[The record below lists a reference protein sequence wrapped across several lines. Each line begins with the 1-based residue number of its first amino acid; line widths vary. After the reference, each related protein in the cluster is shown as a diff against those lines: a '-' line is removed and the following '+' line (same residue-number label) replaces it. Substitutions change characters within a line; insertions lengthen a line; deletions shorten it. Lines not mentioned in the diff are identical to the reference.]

1 MEHEIAGQA
10 VKAAMDGALVGTADR
25 KKEPMTGKKA
35 LKAMERVMNALF
47 FICGMVAVAFVLL
60 ISIYLIISGLP
71 AILEIGPI
79 NFLFGTRWYASTGDF
94 GIFAIILTSFA
105 GTAGAILVG
114 VPIGLMT
121 AIFLSKVAPPKF
133 AAVVHAAVELLAGI
147 PSVVYGLVGMIVL
160 VPAIQKGFNLGSGA
174 CLLAGIC
181 VTACA
186 IRRMARSGG
195 RRRTM
200 VLACVYHIAILVGFK
215 YTEFLTGGAVEVGW
229 APLGLSFFTFQQLWL
244 LKEVYTGEYVPA
256 PGDSLLLYGLFF
268 PTVTSGPILRPGI
281 FFPQLREKGFLH
293 PDWSDAAA
301 GIYAICCGTIKKVL
315 LADAFGTV
323 VNNGWVHLEELSAP
337 AAWLVILGYT
347 LQLYFDFSGYC
358 DIAAG
363 VARLFG
369 LRLPMNFDSP
379 YRSASVTEFWKRWH
393 ITLTTFLR
401 ECLYFPLGGS
411 RRGAIRTY
419 CNILIVFLV
428 SGFWHGA
435 GWTFLVWGA
444 LHGLAQ
450 VVERVWGRGRDRLPF
465 VLRWGLTFLFVNI
478 AWVFFR
484 APDCTGALELLG
496 RAVTGG
502 FAKPAAWLLEGLFAE
517 ETSAVQMLIPAFTPW
532 KNILRVVLLYG
543 AGMVAVLWPRNTIRR
558 MEDFRPTL
566 WRGAALTVL
575 TLWCV
580 LSFTGVTTFIYS
592 NF

>member
-1 MEHEIAGQA
+1 MVFSTIIFLFRFLPITLALYYLAPAKLKNTVLFLCSLVFYCWGEVRFFPVMVALILINYLSGLAIEHFDAKPA
-10 VKAAMDGALVGTADR
+10 LRRFFLLVALVGSLGMLFYFKYANFVLR
-25 KKEPMTGKKA
+25 S
-35 LKAMERVMNALF
+35 VNALL
-47 FICGMVAVAFVLL
+47 GTAFAEIQGIGTLPL
-60 ISIYLIISGLP
+60 GISFYTFQTLSYSIDVYRRDVKAERNI
-71 AILEIGPI
+71 I
-79 NFLFGTRWYASTGDF
+79 NF
-94 GIFAIILTSFA
+94 
-105 GTAGAILVG
+105 GAY
-114 VPIGLMT
+114 
-121 AIFLSKVAPPKF
+121 
-133 AAVVHAAVELLAGI
+133 VV
-147 PSVVYGLVGMIVL
+147 M
-160 VPAIQKGFNLGSGA
+160 
-174 CLLAGIC
+174 
-181 VTACA
+181 
-186 IRRMARSGG
+186 
-195 RRRTM
+195 
-200 VLACVYHIAILVGFK
+200 
-215 YTEFLTGGAVEVGW
+215 
-229 APLGLSFFTFQQLWL
+229 
-244 LKEVYTGEYVPA
+244 
-256 PGDSLLLYGLFF
+256 
-268 PTVTSGPILRPGI
+268 
-281 FFPQLREKGFLH
+281 FPQLIAGPIVKYRDVSDQLH
-293 PDWSDAAA
+293 VYKHRYNLKQIEEGMTLFTFGLA
-301 GIYAICCGTIKKVL
+301 KKVL

-411 RRGAIRTY
+411 RRGTIRTY

-484 APDCTGALELLG
+484 APDCAGALELLG

>member
-1 MEHEIAGQA
+1 MNVQSLAFLA
-10 VKAAMDGALVGTADR
+10 FLTVTVCVCRLLP
-25 KKEPMTGKKA
+25 KERTW
-35 LKAMERVMNALF
+35 
-47 FICGMVAVAFVLL
+47 VLL
-60 ISIYLIISGLP
+60 AASLVFYLWGGAPAALWGCGLL
-71 AILEIGPI
+71 AV
-79 NFLFGTRWYASTGDF
+79 S
-94 GIFAIILTSFA
+94 SFVSYLA
-105 GTAGAILVG
+105 ANTLRKHRRKSV
-114 VPIGLMT
+114 L
-121 AIFLSKVAPPKF
+121 L
-133 AAVVHAAVELLAGI
+133 AVV
-147 PSVVYGLVGMIVL
+147 
-160 VPAIQKGFNLGSGA
+160 
-174 CLLAGIC
+174 C
-181 VTACA
+181 
-186 IRRMARSGG
+186 
-195 RRRTM
+195 
-200 VLACVYHIAILVGFK
+200 YHIAVLGIFK
-215 YTEFLTGGAVEVGW
+215 YTVFFTGGAVRMPFV
-229 APLGLSFFTFQQLWL
+229 PLGISFFTFQQIWYLR
-244 LKEVYTGEYVPA
+244 EVYAGTFSQVPTPAEYLTY
-256 PGDSLLLYGLFF
+256 SFFF
-268 PTVTSGPILRPGI
+268 PTVSSGPILKPEN
-281 FFPQLREKGFLH
+281 FFPQLREASPL
-293 PDWSDAAA
+293 PQDTAA
-301 GIYAICCGTIKKVL
+301 GLYAIGLGLAKKVL

-411 RRGAIRTY
+411 RRGTIRTY